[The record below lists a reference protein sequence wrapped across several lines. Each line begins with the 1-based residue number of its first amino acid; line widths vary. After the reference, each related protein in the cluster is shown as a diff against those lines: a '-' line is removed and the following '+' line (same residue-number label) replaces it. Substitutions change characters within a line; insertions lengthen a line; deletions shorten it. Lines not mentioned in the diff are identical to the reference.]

1 MRPCRLSL
9 ESCTASDGLCC
20 VAEFLDVTTRRSAS
34 SPAVVTIN
42 WKVDV
47 TDATLQ
53 TSLRR
58 TREVT
63 VKKHIETENR
73 HDPDATVATFS
84 HSKASYDIPAFGE
97 AGRVPDHDA
106 IRQLFVGMFSVF
118 PDFHIEAG
126 SMRHG
131 DDHVFVEVLMA
142 GTQHAD
148 WAGIPSTAKSFI
160 TRVACLFEFEGDQ
173 LVCERVYMDFGEI
186 ARQLGTAT

>member
-1 MRPCRLSL
+1 
-9 ESCTASDGLCC
+9 
-20 VAEFLDVTTRRSAS
+20 
-34 SPAVVTIN
+34 
-42 WKVDV
+42 
-47 TDATLQ
+47 
-53 TSLRR
+53 
-58 TREVT
+58 VT

-126 SMRHG
+126 PMRHG